1 MNPESARVARA
12 LYHIQIAAALI
23 SRFTDGMTL
32 GEYNLNVMARSAVE
46 RQLIAIGEAVSVF
59 YRLEPES
66 ARRITDYRRIIS
78 LRNRLAHGFFNV
90 NSETIW
96 RIIHDDIPILLRE
109 VMELLTEYEDR

>member
-1 MNPESARVARA
+1 MQADSARV
-12 LYHIQIAAALI
+12 LYRIPIAIALI
-23 SRFTDGMTL
+23 AQFTAGMTL

-59 YRLEPES
+59 SKLEPES
-66 ARRITDYRRIIS
+66 ARLITDYRRIIS

-96 RIIHDDIPILLRE
+96 RITQDDLPVLSRE
-109 VMELLTEYEDR
+109 VMELLTEFEDR

>member
-1 MNPESARVARA
+1 MQTDSARV
-12 LYHIQIAAALI
+12 LYLIPIAAALI
-23 SRFTDGMTL
+23 AQFTAGMTL

-59 YRLEPES
+59 SKLEPES

-96 RIIHDDIPILLRE
+96 RITQDDIPILLRE
-109 VMELLTEYEDR
+109 VMELLTEFEGF